1 MYFFYIQLVF
11 KYCTYCYNFK
21 YTFEKME
28 EKEIQDVIIS
38 RKKPIY
44 AVGAGLSKY
53 LKKYQRDAKLPISY
67 ADLLNFTETVPVMDK
82 YGNDTFW
89 ETPLYPPYIQD
100 HLYDGLKI
108 IYAKLKASGNTRI
121 VEHKIIDRIEYC
133 AFGNTKPFRVRIINR
148 LNDVYDYFYI
158 KQADA
163 SRIYGLELEEIL
175 SPNQVNYIYED
186 KTLVEEHIVG
196 IPGDVFSKTRI
207 NHPDFNQ
214 TRIAKE
220 FVKFNERC
228 IISLLGDMRAYNF
241 VMQITPDFDDFQF
254 RIRAI
259 DFDQQFY
266 EGNIK
271 VYMPQFFKENYP
283 YVKLGMEH
291 LNEKTVLQ
299 YQQEERSS
307 IVHRVRSERHRIKDL
322 RDASVQQELSSPEN
336 IQQLKEGFA
345 KFYEN
350 DNYYKCK
357 SMTDIVELNVKNVI
371 RQVQL

>member
-1 MYFFYIQLVF
+1 M
-11 KYCTYCYNFK
+11 
-21 YTFEKME
+21 
-28 EKEIQDVIIS
+28 EIQDVKIS
-38 RKKPIY
+38 KKKPVFP
-44 AVGAGLSKY
+44 VGAGLLKY
-53 LKKYQRDAKLPISY
+53 LKMYQRDSKLPLAY
-67 ADLLNFTETVPVMDK
+67 ADLLNFDETVPVIDK
-82 YGNDTFW
+82 NGVDTYL
-89 ETPLYPPYIQD
+89 EIPLYPQHVQD
-100 HLYDGLKI
+100 HLYEQLKI
-108 IYAKLKASGNTRI
+108 VYAELKASGNTRI
-121 VEHKIIDRIEYC
+121 VQHKVIERIEFC
-133 AFGNTKPFRVRIINR
+133 AFGNTRPFRIKIVNR

-175 SPNQVNYIYED
+175 SPNQVNYLYD
-186 KTLVEEHIVG
+186 RSTLVEEHIVG
-196 IPGDVFSKTRI
+196 IPGDVFSQGRMYT
-207 NHPDFNQ
+207 PDYNQ

-228 IISLLGDMRAYNF
+228 VISLLGDMRAYNF

-283 YVKLGMEH
+283 YVKLSMDH

-322 RDASVQQELSSPEN
+322 RDASKTQQLSTEEN
-336 IQQLKEGFA
+336 IIKLREAHAQ
-345 KFYEN
+345 
-350 DNYYKCK
+350 YYDDPKYLQCQ
-357 SMTDIVELNVKNVI
+357 SMTDIIERNVKNVI
-371 RQVQL
+371 RSVQL

>member
-1 MYFFYIQLVF
+1 
-11 KYCTYCYNFK
+11 
-21 YTFEKME
+21 ME
-28 EKEIQDVIIS
+28 IEDVKIS
-38 RKKPIY
+38 RKKPVFP
-44 AVGAGLSKY
+44 VGAGLLKY
-53 LKKYQRDAKLPISY
+53 LKMYQRDSRLPIAY
-67 ADLLNFTETVPVMDK
+67 ADLLNFDETVPVIDK
-82 YGNDTFW
+82 NGVDTYW
-89 ETPLYPPYIQD
+89 EIPLYPQHVQD
-100 HLYDGLKI
+100 HLYEQLKI
-108 IYAKLKASGNTRI
+108 VYAELKASGNTRI
-121 VEHKIIDRIEYC
+121 VQHKVIERIEFC
-133 AFGNTKPFRVRIINR
+133 AFGNTRPFRIKIVNR

-175 SPNQVNYIYED
+175 SPNQVNYLYD
-186 KTLVEEHIVG
+186 RSTLVEEHIVG
-196 IPGDVFSKTRI
+196 IPGDVFAKSRMYT
-207 NHPDFNQ
+207 PDYNQ

-228 IISLLGDMRAYNF
+228 VISLLGDMRAYNF

-283 YVKLGMEH
+283 YVKLSMDH

-322 RDASVQQELSSPEN
+322 RDASKTQQLSTEEN
-336 IQQLKEGFA
+336 IIKLREAHAQ
-345 KFYEN
+345 
-350 DNYYKCK
+350 YYDEPKYLQCQ
-357 SMTDIVELNVKNVI
+357 SMTDIIERNVKNVI
-371 RQVQL
+371 RSVQL

>member
-1 MYFFYIQLVF
+1 M
-11 KYCTYCYNFK
+11 
-21 YTFEKME
+21 
-28 EKEIQDVIIS
+28 EIQDVKIS
-38 RKKPIY
+38 RKKPVFP
-44 AVGAGLSKY
+44 VGAGLLKY
-53 LKKYQRDAKLPISY
+53 LKMYQRDSKLPLAY
-67 ADLLNFTETVPVMDK
+67 ADLLNFDETVPVIDK
-82 YGNDTFW
+82 NGVDTYW
-89 ETPLYPPYIQD
+89 EIPLYPQHVQD
-100 HLYDGLKI
+100 HLYEQLKI
-108 IYAKLKASGNTRI
+108 VYAELKASGNTRI
-121 VEHKIIDRIEYC
+121 VQHKVIERIEFC
-133 AFGNTKPFRVRIINR
+133 AFGNTRPFRIKIVNR

-175 SPNQVNYIYED
+175 SPNQVNYLYD
-186 KTLVEEHIVG
+186 RSTLVEEHIVG
-196 IPGDVFSKTRI
+196 IPGDVFSQGRMYT
-207 NHPDFNQ
+207 PDYNQ

-228 IISLLGDMRAYNF
+228 VISLLGDMRAYNF

-283 YVKLGMEH
+283 YVKLSMDH

-322 RDASVQQELSSPEN
+322 RDASKTQQLSTEEN
-336 IQQLKEGFA
+336 IIKLREAHAQ
-345 KFYEN
+345 
-350 DNYYKCK
+350 YYDDPKYLQCQ
-357 SMTDIVELNVKNVI
+357 SMTDIIERNVKNVI
-371 RQVQL
+371 RSVQL

>member
-1 MYFFYIQLVF
+1 MRGGIM
-11 KYCTYCYNFK
+11 
-21 YTFEKME
+21 EK
-28 EKEIQDVIIS
+28 IDDVTIS

-44 AVGAGLSKY
+44 PVGTGLSKY
-53 LKKYQRDAKLPISY
+53 LRIYQRDAKLPVRY
-67 ADLLNFTETVPVMDK
+67 GDLLEFTETVPVMDK
-82 YGNDTFW
+82 NGNDTFW
-89 ETPLYPPYIQD
+89 ETPLYPP
-100 HLYDGLKI
+100 HLLDQLYEGLKVV
-108 IYAKLKASGNTRI
+108 YAILKASGNTRI

-175 SPNQVNYIYED
+175 SPNQVNYLVD
-186 KTLVEEHIVG
+186 RDTLVEEHIVG
-196 IPGDVFSKTRI
+196 IPGDVFSKGGI
-207 NHPDFNQ
+207 SNPDYNQ

-228 IISLLGDMRAYNF
+228 IISLLGDMRSYNF

-266 EGNIK
+266 EGNPK
-271 VYMPQFFKENYP
+271 VYMPQYFKENLP
-283 YVKLGMEH
+283 YVKLAMGH

-322 RDASVQQELSSPEN
+322 RMLPSCRHYLLPKILIDYATDMPASMKTKHTTVVRP
-336 IQQLKEGFA
+336 
-345 KFYEN
+345 
-350 DNYYKCK
+350 
-357 SMTDIVELNVKNVI
+357 
-371 RQVQL
+371 